1 MDIISSIMWS
11 VMIFLGG
18 WVTGFLIHVIYL
30 NIRDEIEANK
40 LIRGNK

>member
-1 MDIISSIMWS
+1 MWS
-11 VMIFLGG
+11 ILIFLGG
-18 WVTGFLIHVIYL
+18 WVIGYLIFIIYI